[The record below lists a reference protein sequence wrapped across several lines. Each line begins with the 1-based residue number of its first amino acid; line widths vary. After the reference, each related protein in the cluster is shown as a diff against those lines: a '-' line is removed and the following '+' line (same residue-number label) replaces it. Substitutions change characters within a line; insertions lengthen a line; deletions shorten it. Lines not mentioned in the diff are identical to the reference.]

1 MDHTALCFMLIVAC
15 AGWVDGNPQPPTTTN
30 ASPPTTE
37 ESIHMGKFESL
48 RIAKL

>member
-1 MDHTALCFMLIVAC
+1 MDHTAALCFMLIIAC
-15 AGWVDGNPQPPTTTN
+15 AGWVEGNPQPPTTTN

-37 ESIHMGKFESL
+37 ESMGEFESL